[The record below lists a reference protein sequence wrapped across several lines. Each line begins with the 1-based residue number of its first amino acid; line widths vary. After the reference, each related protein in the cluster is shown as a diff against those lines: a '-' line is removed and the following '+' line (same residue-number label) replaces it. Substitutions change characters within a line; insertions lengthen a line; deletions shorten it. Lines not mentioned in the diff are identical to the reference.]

1 MTPDTASHA
10 DPELVRKPH
19 TSRGGK
25 EFDRITPPPRQ
36 RVDARPAEASDI
48 PALLRHAERAMGVSL
63 ASETSV
69 ARILRAH
76 LDSLWSF
83 WTAGRLVGGF
93 AMLMLNAHGLEDLM
107 QDRIDL
113 ANPPVDV
120 LAPPGQ
126 RPAAI
131 YVWAVLGAAAAS
143 EGIARVIFRLRQ
155 HPYER
160 SDVFALPATGDG
172 LRFMRGLGFRPV
184 PGHRRS
190 LHRYVRFANRV
201 QSSGVRHEW
210 VKA

>member
-10 DPELVRKPH
+10 GKESGRVSHPGRP
-19 TSRGGK
+19 GK
-25 EFDRITPPPRQ
+25 EFDRVTPPPRL
-36 RVDARPAEASDI
+36 RVEARPAKTSDI
-48 PALLRHAERAMGVSL
+48 PALLHHAERAIGVSL
-63 ASETSV
+63 AAEAPV
-69 ARILRAH
+69 ARVMRAH
-76 LDSLWSF
+76 PDSLWSF
-83 WTAGRLVGGF
+83 WTGGRLVGGF
-93 AMLMLNAHGLEDLM
+93 AMLMLNSQGLEALV

-113 ANPPVDV
+113 ADPPADV
-120 LAPPGQ
+120 LAVPGQ

-184 PGHRRS
+184 PGHPRS
-190 LHRYVRFANRV
+190 LHRYVRFTNRV